1 MQYSIQLFF
10 LIALTVLTLACEKII
25 EPDLA
30 EAEPQLVL
38 EANLSKRDGLV
49 VNITRSVSYFATD
62 APTPITD
69 AFVILSSDDG
79 TELTVPHTGEGRYG
93 LAVDPE
99 TAITY
104 TLTVVVDGATY
115 TARSTLLPAPELLGL
130 DTEFQPAAGPID
142 AGNIVYFTYRDR
154 PGVPDYYRVLHYVD
168 GVPQLTGDDL
178 QILNDNRNDGLEP
191 RFPVFGHT
199 FEDGR
204 TITIELIRFDRA
216 VHDYFSGLAEIIS
229 EGGPGGGTAAPGNP
243 PSNWSGGALGYFGAF
258 SRDALEVGL

>member
-1 MQYSIQLFF
+1 ML
-10 LIALTVLTLACEKII
+10 AVLSFACEKII

-30 EAEPQLVL
+30 EADPQLVL
-38 EANLSKRDGLV
+38 EANLSKRDGLRL
-49 VNITRSVSYFATD
+49 NITRSVSYFAAA
-62 APTPITD
+62 APTPIVD
-69 AFVILSSDDG
+69 AFVTLTGDDD
-79 TELTVPHTGEGRYG
+79 TALTVPHTGAGNYR
-93 LAVDPE
+93 LAVNP
-99 TAITY
+99 TTGVTY
-104 TLTVVVDGATY
+104 TLSVVVDGTTY
-115 TARSTLLPAPELLGL
+115 MARSILLPAPELLGL
-130 DTEFQPAAGPID
+130 DTEFQPAAGPLD

-154 PGVPDYYRVLHYVD
+154 PGVPDYYRVLHYID

-204 TITIELIRFDRA
+204 TVTIELIRFDRA
-216 VHDYFSGLAEIIS
+216 VHDYFSNLAEIIS

-258 SRDALEVGL
+258 SRDSLEVSL